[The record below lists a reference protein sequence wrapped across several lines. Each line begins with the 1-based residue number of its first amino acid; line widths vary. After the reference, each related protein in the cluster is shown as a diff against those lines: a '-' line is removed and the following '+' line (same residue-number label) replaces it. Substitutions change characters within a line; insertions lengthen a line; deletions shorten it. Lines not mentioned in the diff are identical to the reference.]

1 MRSPIQNVLFL
12 GLFNINCNTIYI
24 KIQILPKIK
33 VTQNQGFMPY
43 LNPTGK
49 KDIGKIKQFIFR
61 PYICTLVVESDYLS
75 LY

>member
-49 KDIGKIKQFIFR
+49 KDRQNKTVYIQTLYLYPGRGK
-61 PYICTLVVESDYLS
+61 
-75 LY
+75 